1 MSGVGTRIKKARE
14 ALGMTQVALAK
25 AVGISQQAVMELES
39 GRAKGTKHGAKF
51 ARALGQDPL
60 WLETGEG
67 RMREPAKARRQ
78 VRGDMPE
85 SLPELANF
93 ERVPV
98 FDLRA
103 NARRDPFGDLDA
115 AVSFSMFR
123 TLWLKNLTSTPFS
136 QLAVVQMSGD
146 SMEPTLNNADQALV
160 DTAQLNLRREG
171 IYVLR
176 LDDTMMIRRVTV
188 HPATRRVTI
197 TSDNPRYK
205 PYEDLDPEALEAL
218 GRLIWIGRILG

>member
-14 ALGMTQVALAK
+14 ALGMTQVTLAQ

-39 GRAKGTKHGAKF
+39 GRAKGTKHTAKF

-67 RMREPAKARRQ
+67 RLREAAKARRQ
-78 VRGDMPE
+78 VRTDAME
-85 SLPELANF
+85 AVVEVANF
-93 ERVPV
+93 ERIPV
-98 FDLRA
+98 FDLKAGRG
-103 NARRDPFGDLDA
+103 RDPLGDIDN

-123 TLWLKNLTSTPFS
+123 TLWLKALTATPVS

-146 SMEPTLNNADQALV
+146 AMEPTIANGDQVLV
-160 DTAQLNLRREG
+160 DTAQANLRREG

-176 LDDTMMIRRVTV
+176 LDDTLLVRRVTM
-188 HPATRRVTI
+188 HPATRKVTVA
-197 TSDNPRYK
+197 SDNARYK

-218 GRLIWIGRILG
+218 GRIVWIGHTLG

>member
-14 ALGMTQVALAK
+14 ALGMTQVTLAH

-39 GRAKGTKHGAKF
+39 GRAKGTKHTAKF

-67 RMREPAKARRQ
+67 RLREAAKARRQ
-78 VRGDMPE
+78 VRTDAME
-85 SLPELANF
+85 AVVEVANF
-93 ERVPV
+93 ERIPV
-98 FDLRA
+98 FDLKAGRG
-103 NARRDPFGDLDA
+103 RDPLGDIDN

-123 TLWLKNLTSTPFS
+123 TMWLKALTATPVS

-146 SMEPTLNNADQALV
+146 AMEPTIANGDQVLV
-160 DTAQLNLRREG
+160 DTAQSNLRRQG

-176 LDDTMMIRRVTV
+176 LDDTLLVRRVTM
-188 HPATRRVTI
+188 HPATRKVTI
-197 TSDNPRYK
+197 ASDNARYTH
-205 PYEDLDPEALEAL
+205 YEDLDPEALEAL
-218 GRLIWIGRILG
+218 GRIVWIGHTLG